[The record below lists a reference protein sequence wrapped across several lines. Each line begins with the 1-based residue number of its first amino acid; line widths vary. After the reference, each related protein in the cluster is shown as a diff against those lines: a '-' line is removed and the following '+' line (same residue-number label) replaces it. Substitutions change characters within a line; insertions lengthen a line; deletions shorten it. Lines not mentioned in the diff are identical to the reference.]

1 VAQGTRLGSE
11 LSAQHDALGS
21 LITLLD
27 ELGAARR
34 TKGGAAGTGRPS
46 PVSAVTYG
54 FGVAC
59 GVHVTSL
66 LSSVPLTR

>member
-1 VAQGTRLGSE
+1 MAEGTRLGSE
-11 LSAQHDALGS
+11 LSPQGYVLGRS
-21 LITLLD
+21 L
-27 ELGAARR
+27 E
-34 TKGGAAGTGRPS
+34 KGGAAGTGRPS
-46 PVSAVTYG
+46 PVSAVAYG